1 MGVGENI
8 YLVSVKAAH
17 LLVSLATLLPASA
30 WAVDPFEIQVYE
42 GDINQPRQIGLE
54 VHSNVAVPR
63 PAPPGPWTPASE
75 NLLRITLEPSFG
87 ILEWWE
93 LGAYLQSAFELG
105 ETRGH
110 AGGFKL
116 RSKWI
121 VPRRLTGSFILGLNV
136 EVGRGSAAFL
146 ATDWDTEF
154 RPILVWL
161 HGPWMLAANPL
172 IGWALT
178 GPERGLTPDFE
189 PALKARCD
197 TGLGFGAGVEYYA
210 GLGRLGSTTGV
221 GEQEHIVYLVGDLVG
236 APFDLN
242 VGLGRGLTGVSNA
255 WSFKSIVGI
264 GF

>member
-1 MGVGENI
+1 VLACENV
-8 YLVSVKAAH
+8 YLVGVRR
-17 LLVSLATLLPASA
+17 LLIVGLFVLLPATA
-30 WAVDPFEIQVYE
+30 RALDPFEIQVYE
-42 GDINQPRQIGLE
+42 GDINQPRQVGLE
-54 VHSNVAVPR
+54 VHSNIAIPR
-63 PAPPGPWTPASE
+63 PDPPGPWTPASE
-75 NLLRITLEPSFG
+75 SLLRITLEPSFG
-87 ILEWWE
+87 LLEWWE

-105 ETRGH
+105 KMRGH

-121 VPRRLTGSFILGLNV
+121 VPRRLTGSFIFGLNV

-161 HGPWMLAANPL
+161 HGPWMLAANPM

-178 GPERGLTPDFE
+178 GPERGLAPDIE

-197 TGLGFGAGVEYYA
+197 TGLGFGVGAEYYA
-210 GLGRLGSTTGV
+210 GLGHLGSPAPL
-221 GEQEHIVYLVGDLVG
+221 GEQEHVVYLIADLVG

-242 VGLGRGLTGVSNA
+242 LGVGRGVTGSTAA
-255 WSFKSIVGI
+255 WTFKSILGL